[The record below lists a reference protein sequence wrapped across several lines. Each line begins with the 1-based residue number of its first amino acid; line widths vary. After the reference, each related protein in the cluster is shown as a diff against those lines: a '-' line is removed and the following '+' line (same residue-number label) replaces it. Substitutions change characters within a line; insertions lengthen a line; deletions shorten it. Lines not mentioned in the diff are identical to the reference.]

1 MVCHSKSSLKT
12 ILRNL
17 PTKEFFTIEVLR
29 ITYKINEF
37 SADMHFKLFA
47 ISKMKNKY
55 NRLYF
60 KMILILSGD
69 MELNRG
75 SVDRNQITKDDF
87 EVFNNKGL
95 ISWI

>member
-1 MVCHSKSSLKT
+1 MSL
-12 ILRNL
+12 
-17 PTKEFFTIEVLR
+17 FTIEVLH

-55 NRLYF
+55 NHLYL

-69 MELNRG
+69 IELNPGPVNRH
-75 SVDRNQITKDDF
+75 QIKKEDF
-87 EVFNNKGL
+87 EVFNKKDS
-95 ISWI
+95 ISCI